1 MGEMGSNQV
10 TKEDFVT
17 HTFDP
22 FKNETTSR
30 LNLPIS
36 FVASGISFYMINIER
51 YQSAGATDSDETF
64 DTARLIVSCKTNE
77 ASHDVSLDRWSAIQL
92 DEIVFNCDQENIV
105 IEESWENIPETI
117 DDYPNIDHNL
127 YYSFNTC
134 LFLLTEEQCKK
145 IASAKALEIRVQ
157 SRYSNIDLTDDE
169 ENNLQDAV
177 KLFYHEIYDKNSFTD
192 EIEQIKETTL
202 AKQQESEEFS
212 AGGCFIATA
221 VYQQEDH
228 FNLIV
233 LRSFRDNY
241 LQKYLF
247 GRNFIRIYY
256 KYGPKIALIVAKNRY
271 LKIIFKPLV
280 DFLTLIVRKL
290 KIG

>member
-127 YYSFNTC
+127 YLVRLIIKLLFNW
-134 LFLLTEEQCKK
+134 
-145 IASAKALEIRVQ
+145 
-157 SRYSNIDLTDDE
+157 
-169 ENNLQDAV
+169 
-177 KLFYHEIYDKNSFTD
+177 
-192 EIEQIKETTL
+192 
-202 AKQQESEEFS
+202 
-212 AGGCFIATA
+212 
-221 VYQQEDH
+221 
-228 FNLIV
+228 
-233 LRSFRDNY
+233 
-241 LQKYLF
+241 
-247 GRNFIRIYY
+247 
-256 KYGPKIALIVAKNRY
+256 
-271 LKIIFKPLV
+271 
-280 DFLTLIVRKL
+280 
-290 KIG
+290 